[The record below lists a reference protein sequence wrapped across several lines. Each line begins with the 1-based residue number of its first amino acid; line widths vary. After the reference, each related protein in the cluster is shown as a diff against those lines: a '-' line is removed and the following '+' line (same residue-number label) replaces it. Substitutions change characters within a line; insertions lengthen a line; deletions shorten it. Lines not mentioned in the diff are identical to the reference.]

1 MAPQAAIDGMFIGID
16 EPTHSL
22 RMGSDRD
29 GPLLVALGPKFNTG
43 HDGNVAAR
51 FNDLERWVW
60 QKSDL
65 TAFLY
70 QRMRDYCIG
79 MISSRWAA
87 NGANV
92 CGAGG
97 L

>member
-1 MAPQAAIDGMFIGID
+1 MGVIKLLAAPIRSI
-16 EPTHSL
+16 
-22 RMGSDRD
+22 
-29 GPLLVALGPKFNTG
+29 V
-43 HDGNVAAR
+43 R
-51 FNDLERWVW
+51 FPYF
-60 QKSDL
+60 SGL

-92 CGAGG
+92 CG